1 MKILRIFGIVLA
13 VHAFAFILIFA
24 NPGCSTKPQSAPTPA
39 DTASGAGGGA
49 PAITVPAAT
58 ESSPIRVAQLGP
70 NPAVSAVPFDPNAP
84 AMSAASPMIRYSPT
98 RPSTAAAVAL
108 QAEPVSDVVPATT
121 ITVTKGDSL
130 WNLAKKYS
138 IKVSDLTAANNLKAG
153 SVLQPGQRLVIPSRS
168 GAATAADVAPA
179 PAGRKAAATRA
190 TTEKATDTARPAAA
204 AAAASANA
212 DAVKYVVK
220 HGDTLAV
227 IARKNDVTQGE
238 IAVANNISNPAMIRE
253 GQVLVIPGYVVPG
266 AKSSKSGKSA
276 GAAPAPAPA
285 APAPA
290 VPIIGGPSAGS
301 GADAGSAP
309 TAPGS
314 VPVIKIDDS
323 APVTPPK
330 S

>member
-24 NPGCSTKPQSAPTPA
+24 NPGCSTKPQSTPTPA
-39 DTASGAGGGA
+39 DTAGVAGGGA

-70 NPAVSAVPFDPNAP
+70 HPGVSAIPFDPNAP
-84 AMSAASPMIRYSPT
+84 AASPMIRYSPT

-108 QAEPVSDVVPATT
+108 QAEPVADVVPATT
-121 ITVTKGDSL
+121 ITVTKGDNL
-130 WNLAKKYS
+130 WNLAKKYNL
-138 IKVSDLTAANNLKAG
+138 KVSDLATANNLKTGAI
-153 SVLQPGQRLVIPSRS
+153 LREDQRLIIPSKS
-168 GAATAADVAPA
+168 GAVTAADLAPA
-179 PAGRKAAATRA
+179 PAGKKPSASRTATAKTAETPKAAAS
-190 TTEKATDTARPAAA
+190 P
-204 AAAASANA
+204 
-212 DAVKYVVK
+212 DAVKHVVK
-220 HGDTLAV
+220 HGETLGG
-227 IARKNDVTQGE
+227 IAAQYKVSKGE
-238 IAVANNISNPAMIRE
+238 LAVANNINDPKMIRE

-266 AKSSKSGKSA
+266 ARSTKAGKSA

-290 VPIIGGPSAGS
+290 VPVIGSPTIGPGS
-301 GADAGSAP
+301 DTGSAP
-309 TAPGS
+309 SAPGN

>member
-24 NPGCSTKPQSAPTPA
+24 NPGCSTKPQSTPTPA
-39 DTASGAGGGA
+39 DTAGVAGGGA
-49 PAITVPAAT
+49 PAITVP
-58 ESSPIRVAQLGP
+58 ESSPIRVAPLGP
-70 NPAVSAVPFDPNAP
+70 NPAGSAVPFDPNAP
-84 AMSAASPMIRYSPT
+84 ALAAASPMIRYSPT

-108 QAEPVSDVVPATT
+108 QAEPVADVVPATT
-121 ITVTKGDSL
+121 ITVAKGDSL

-138 IKVSDLTAANNLKAG
+138 LKVSDLTAANNLKAG
-153 SVLQPGQRLVIPSRS
+153 AVLHEGQRLIIPSKS

-179 PAGRKAAATRA
+179 PAGKKAVATRA
-190 TTEKATDTARPAAA
+190 TPEKAAETPKPAAN
-204 AAAASANA
+204 ANA

-227 IARKNDVTQGE
+227 IARKNGVTQLE
-238 IAVANNISNPAMIRE
+238 IAAANNISNPAMIRE

-276 GAAPAPAPA
+276 GAAPAPTPA
-285 APAPA
+285 AAASA
-290 VPIIGGPSAGS
+290 VPVIGS
-301 GADAGSAP
+301 P
-309 TAPGS
+309 TIGPGS
-314 VPVIKIDDS
+314 DTGPASGNVPVIKIDES

>member
-24 NPGCSTKPQSAPTPA
+24 NPGCSTKPQLAPTPA
-39 DTASGAGGGA
+39 DTVSGTGGGA

-58 ESSPIRVAQLGP
+58 ESSPITVAPLGP
-70 NPAVSAVPFDPNAP
+70 NPAASAVPFDPNAP
-84 AMSAASPMIRYSPT
+84 AASSSIRYSPT
-98 RPSTAAAVAL
+98 RPSTAAAAAL
-108 QAEPVSDVVPATT
+108 QTEPVADVVPATT

-130 WNLAKKYS
+130 WNLAKKHG
-138 IKVSDLTAANNLKAG
+138 IKVSDLAAANNLKTSA
-153 SVLQPGQRLVIPSRS
+153 VLPVGQRLIIPSKS
-168 GAATAADVAPA
+168 GAVPAAEVAPA
-179 PAGRKAAATRA
+179 PAGKRAAAPRPTPEKTAETAKAAA
-190 TTEKATDTARPAAA
+190 
-204 AAAASANA
+204 NG

-227 IARKNDVTQGE
+227 IARKNGVTQGE

-253 GQVLVIPGYVVPG
+253 GQVLVIPGYTLPG
-266 AKSSKSGKSA
+266 AKSSKAGKSA
-276 GAAPAPAPA
+276 GAAPALAAPA
-285 APAPA
+285 APA
-290 VPIIGGPSAGS
+290 VPIIGGPSVGP

-309 TAPGS
+309 SAPGN
-314 VPVIKIDDS
+314 VPVIKIDES

>member
-13 VHAFAFILIFA
+13 VHVFAFILIFA
-24 NPGCSTKPQSAPTPA
+24 NPGCSTKPQSTPTPV
-39 DTASGAGGGA
+39 DTVSSAGGGV
-49 PAITVPAAT
+49 PAISVPAAT
-58 ESSPIRVAQLGP
+58 ETSPIMVAQLGP
-70 NPAVSAVPFDPNAP
+70 NSTASTVPFDPNAP

-108 QAEPVSDVVPATT
+108 QAEPVADVVPATT

-153 SVLQPGQRLVIPSRS
+153 SVLQPGQRLIIPSKS
-168 GAATAADVAPA
+168 GATTAADVAPA
-179 PAGRKAAATRA
+179 PAGKKAAATRA
-190 TTEKATDTARPAAA
+190 TSAKTAETPKP
-204 AAAASANA
+204 AASAGA

-227 IARKNDVTQGE
+227 IAHKNGVTQGE
-238 IAVANNISNPAMIRE
+238 IADANNISNPAMIRE

-266 AKSSKSGKSA
+266 AKSSKAGKSA
-276 GAAPAPAPA
+276 GAAAAPA

-290 VPIIGGPSAGS
+290 VPIIGGPSAGP
-301 GADAGSAP
+301 GADAGSASP
-309 TAPGS
+309 APGS
-314 VPVIKIDDS
+314 VPVIKIDES